1 MPKISSRALYTIVL
15 AAVCF
20 LLAYLIGITRLAWFI
35 QNDTLWHLKAGEYMV
50 KHRTILT
57 QDVFS
62 WTMPGVH
69 WYSHEWL
76 WEIIFFA
83 IYKYFGFAGLFWT
96 NVIILALILLVSF
109 FVVDNL
115 PGRVLFVITAVVGW
129 GIYGYF
135 VARPHTLAA
144 LLFTVTLLIVRQD
157 KLNTKQLIALFL
169 IFVLWA
175 NIHSSVVLGVF
186 LVGLFA
192 VLEAVETKKY
202 DEAIKSAAVVTAA
215 SLISPHHVGTYYF
228 FFKLTT
234 AKLLTD
240 NIAEWRS
247 PNFHDTLLLV
257 TVLAWIVAFI
267 ISTRRERKLRNTL
280 PVFLIGLAMILS
292 AIRNIVLVGLLF
304 GIACQTKNKEKHE
317 EKWLSV
323 FAFVLVATFMLSI
336 NINNLKPVDE
346 KTMLNQE
353 WAKIFKAIDF
363 MQQHGYT
370 DRILN
375 DYDLGAYMIFRDIKC
390 SIDSRADMY
399 YFASPDYTK
408 QYFDCLQLK
417 IPPEKFIQ
425 QKLSAR
431 YVWVGLQTPVAQY
444 LKAKHYRV
452 LYSDKYTILFKVP
465 SGKKKAGL

>member
-50 KHRTILT
+50 RHRTILT

-135 VARPHTLAA
+135 VARPHVLAA

-157 KLNTKQLIALFL
+157 KLNTKQLVALFL

-186 LVGLFA
+186 FVGLFA
-192 VLEAVETKKY
+192 VLKAVETKKY

-234 AKLLTD
+234 ARLLTD
-240 NIAEWRS
+240 NIAEWHS

-257 TVLAWIVAFI
+257 TVLAWVVAFI
-267 ISTRRERKLRNTL
+267 ISTRRERKLWNV

-304 GIACQTKNKEKHE
+304 GIACQTENKEKHE
-317 EKWLSV
+317 EKWLGV

-353 WAKIFKAIDF
+353 WAKVFKAVDF

-375 DYDLGAYMIFRDIKC
+375 DYDLGAYLIFRGIKC
-390 SIDSRADMY
+390 SIDSRSDMY
-399 YFASPDYTK
+399 YFADPEFTK
-408 QYFDCLQLK
+408 QYINCLGLRGDFTSLVK
-417 IPPEKFIQ
+417 R
-425 QKLSAR
+425 LNAR
-431 YVWVGLQTPVAQY
+431 YVWVGPQSPVAQY
-444 LKAKHYRV
+444 LKAKGYKV
-452 LYSDKYTILFKVP
+452 LYSDKYSILLEVP
-465 SGKKKAGL
+465 QKPKKEQ